1 MTALL
6 PRQGATPAPATPQAP
21 VPGGPA
27 DIGTLQTQIG
37 DLRVQQAGLKA
48 EYNGLRRQLDQML
61 QSNPARPGLQQ
72 KWTDVGVQIAK
83 VDGQIATLQAQIAQK
98 QGVAIPGTQP
108 PFIPGRRSGPDPDMV
123 VGMSLGII
131 MIVAIP
137 LSIAYARRI
146 WRGKPGPAPMPL
158 DQISPRFN
166 RLEQA
171 VDAIAIEVE
180 RIAEGQRFVTKI
192 MAERAT
198 PKPQPAEAQMP
209 EGKPVLAIGAAPA
222 EPIRVGERQGVNVRN
237 TPH

>member
-1 MTALL
+1 M
-6 PRQGATPAPATPQAP
+6 QGQLA
-21 VPGGPA
+21 
-27 DIGTLQTQIG
+27 

-48 EYNGLRRQLDQML
+48 QWNGLRRQLDEML
-61 QSNPARPGLQQ
+61 QNNPARPGVQQ
-72 KWTDVGVQIAK
+72 QWADVGVSIAK
-83 VDGQIATLQAQIAQK
+83 VDGQIATIQAQIAQK
-98 QGVAIPGTQP
+98 QGITVIPGTQP
-108 PFIPGRRSGPDPDMV
+108 PFNQGRRNGPDPDMV

-131 MIVAIP
+131 MVVAIP

-146 WRGKPGPAPMPL
+146 WRGKPSPAPMPV
-158 DQISPRFN
+158 DQMSPRFD

-198 PKPQPAEAQMP
+198 QTPKAQPVEGQLP

-222 EPIRVGERQGVNVRN
+222 EPIRVGERQGVGVK
-237 TPH
+237 PF